1 MKDVIGVVLIGLGT
15 FLLFTK
21 REHKCKKAI
30 AIISQNASNI
40 QGHVTFVHLTDCT
53 MKVICSIYNLQPGKH
68 GFHVHRSGDVSQE
81 CKKVCSHYN
90 PENKKH
96 GGTTGVNRHKGD
108 LGNVVANQNGIC
120 TTELIAACSV
130 HEIIGRSIVIHE
142 NEDDLGTGC
151 NEESTKTGN
160 AGAKLACGVI
170 GIAD

>member
-1 MKDVIGVVLIGLGT
+1 MKDVTGGLLIVLGT
-15 FLLFTK
+15 IMLLTK
-21 REHKCKKAI
+21 RERKCKKAI
-30 AIISQNASNI
+30 AIISQNESNI
-40 QGHVTFVHLTDCT
+40 KGYVTFMHLTDRT
-53 MKVICSIYNLQPGKH
+53 MKVICSIYNLQQGKH
-68 GFHVHRSGDVSQE
+68 GFHVHRSGDISQE

-96 GGTTGVNRHKGD
+96 GGATGVNRHKGD
-108 LGNVVANQNGIC
+108 LGNIVANENGIC

-142 NEDDLGTGC
+142 NEDDLGTGS
-151 NEESTKTGN
+151 NEESMKTGN